1 MRKNKMKKTKTTTS
15 PIEPQ
20 HYVMAEL
27 ICQREFDKRF
37 DTDLSKPVGRIIPI
51 TSNEERINIYKGVVD
66 FWDELS
72 QKYVKCIDNIPQNL
86 PLKNAMFFLCKQ
98 KLNVSFEKLNK
109 LCEELYDVNYFEYI
123 MKIKK

>member
-1 MRKNKMKKTKTTTS
+1 MKKTKTTTS

-72 QKYVKCIDNIPQNL
+72 QTYVKCIDNIPQNL

>member
-1 MRKNKMKKTKTTTS
+1 MRKNKMKNTKTTTS

-72 QKYVKCIDNIPQNL
+72 QTYVKCIDNIPQNL

>member
-1 MRKNKMKKTKTTTS
+1 MRKNKMKKTETTTS

-72 QKYVKCIDNIPQNL
+72 QTYVKCIDNIPQNL

>member
-72 QKYVKCIDNIPQNL
+72 QTYVKCIDNIPQNL

>member
-72 QKYVKCIDNIPQNL
+72 QTYVKCIDNIPQNL
-86 PLKNAMFFLCKQ
+86 PLKNVMFFLCKQ